1 MRALALLLASL
12 LLVLQARLWFGEGS
26 VPDVWRLEEAIAA
39 QQAENRRL
47 EERNAALAADVRDL
61 RDGLAAVEERAR
73 RELGMIRRGESFYRI
88 VQADHSP

>member
-1 MRALALLLASL
+1 MRLLPVLLAALLIA
-12 LLVLQARLWFGEGS
+12 LQARLWFGDGS
-26 VPDVWRLEEAIAA
+26 VPEVWRLEEAIAA

-73 RELGMIRRGESFYRI
+73 RELGMIRRGESFYR
-88 VQADHSP
+88 VVEGDVRP